1 MVLEM
6 PIAICL
12 SNLEAKA
19 QDTVK
24 QIEQLYPSKLPYLP
38 LPLAA
43 MLFIF
48 GLNLKTAK
56 DL

>member
-1 MVLEM
+1 M